1 MKPGVRESFNRALKK
16 LPLRRRFMV
25 TVAAYTGVIILLW
38 AGCYSI
44 AYRAVSRGAAE
55 NAALASGD
63 LIGRISAEF
72 SQMRTI
78 ASVIASS
85 SYVQD
90 FLSERDVAAYYEK
103 AGIVSEI
110 IQKAAFPITSSDSI
124 IAFNEGGDFFRFSG
138 GLSNASSAEIYQN
151 FRGAGAFYTIIELDG
166 TLFFCHSAPVFDT
179 SGRTPVRIGSIA
191 ILTGL
196 DKTRRMLEHDGIDM
210 ALILGGEVVLS
221 NNRSLEGIRADGLA
235 PRYGM
240 VSVAAIAGT
249 PLTVAAAIPKAAV
262 FPGSRLFIFMGLIAL
277 FLLLTGI
284 AGLYHFLSGYMIR
297 PMADIIAGVRQ
308 IQNLGR
314 LADTGIADFD
324 TLVGD

>member
-1 MKPGVRESFNRALKK
+1 M
-16 LPLRRRFMV
+16 
-25 TVAAYTGVIILLW
+25 
-38 AGCYSI
+38 
-44 AYRAVSRGAAE
+44 
-55 NAALASGD
+55 
-63 LIGRISAEF
+63 
-72 SQMRTI
+72 
-78 ASVIASS
+78 
-85 SYVQD
+85 
-90 FLSERDVAAYYEK
+90 
-103 AGIVSEI
+103 
-110 IQKAAFPITSSDSI
+110 
-124 IAFNEGGDFFRFSG
+124 
-138 GLSNASSAEIYQN
+138 
-151 FRGAGAFYTIIELDG
+151 
-166 TLFFCHSAPVFDT
+166 
-179 SGRTPVRIGSIA
+179 RIGSIA

-324 TLVGD
+324 ALVGDINDMLERTERYNRELLSERQKLFDAQLLRQKMRMGLLASQMDAHFVVNTLKSIK

>member
-110 IQKAAFPITSSDSI
+110 IQKAAFPITS
-124 IAFNEGGDFFRFSG
+124 
-138 GLSNASSAEIYQN
+138 
-151 FRGAGAFYTIIELDG
+151 
-166 TLFFCHSAPVFDT
+166 
-179 SGRTPVRIGSIA
+179 
-191 ILTGL
+191 
-196 DKTRRMLEHDGIDM
+196 
-210 ALILGGEVVLS
+210 
-221 NNRSLEGIRADGLA
+221 
-235 PRYGM
+235 
-240 VSVAAIAGT
+240 
-249 PLTVAAAIPKAAV
+249 
-262 FPGSRLFIFMGLIAL
+262 
-277 FLLLTGI
+277 
-284 AGLYHFLSGYMIR
+284 
-297 PMADIIAGVRQ
+297 
-308 IQNLGR
+308 
-314 LADTGIADFD
+314 
-324 TLVGD
+324 